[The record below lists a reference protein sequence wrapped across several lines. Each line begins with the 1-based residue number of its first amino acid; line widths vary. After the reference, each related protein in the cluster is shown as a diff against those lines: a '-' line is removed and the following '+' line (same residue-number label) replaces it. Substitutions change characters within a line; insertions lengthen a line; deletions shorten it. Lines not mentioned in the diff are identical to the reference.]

1 MLPAMALSLIPLRA
15 PLGRYSA
22 VRDLLADLEQETRS
36 ALKTLFGFSETK
48 SRRRR
53 DAEPWGQAWEG
64 LQPKFI
70 NLAPLFFF
78 DQDERHMA
86 TDFLT
91 GHKRRVGGRMIH
103 KAADVVQVHES
114 KKVVGFRLVSPALPS
129 TPGRMGEGCSR
140 DHVQGTLLC
149 CGPHWVLQIETH
161 PILMNEF

>member
-36 ALKTLFGFSETK
+36 ALKTLYGFSETK

-70 NLAPLFFF
+70 NLAPLLIF
-78 DQDERHMA
+78 DQDERHTA
-86 TDFLT
+86 RDFLT
-91 GHKRRVGGRMIH
+91 GHKRRVEGRMMH

-114 KKVVGFRLVSPALPS
+114 KKVVGFQLVSPVLPP
-129 TPGRMGEGCSR
+129 TPGRLGEGSCR
-140 DHVQGTLLC
+140 NYV
-149 CGPHWVLQIETH
+149 
-161 PILMNEF
+161 